1 MATAPASGLLFGDAL
16 DQQFRGDKELQQ
28 LLKASS
34 RTEPSDDVLT
44 RMDEIFEEEF
54 LVFLLDEFDQARPYL
69 AKHLLSTQRPS
80 RKKTRIKELKWPPGD
95 PTKKY
100 FWLCKTCGENKGI
113 HYYPIQKCCT
123 CGKRSQLV
131 RKMTKSPM
139 GYVYRADR
147 IDLSAG
153 SE

>member
-1 MATAPASGLLFGDAL
+1 MAIPPASELLFGDAL
-16 DQQFRGDKELQQ
+16 DQLCRKDEELQR
-28 LLKASS
+28 LLKASP

-54 LVFLLDEFDQARPYL
+54 LVFLLDEFERAKPYL
-69 AKHLLSTQRPS
+69 ARNLLNTRRASP
-80 RKKTRIKELKWPPGD
+80 KKARVKVLKWPPGD
-95 PTKKY
+95 PTKRY
-100 FWLCKTCGENKGI
+100 FWLCKACGEHKGI
-113 HYYPIQKCCT
+113 HYYPVQKCCT

-131 RKMTKSPM
+131 RKVTKSPM
-139 GYVYRADR
+139 GYKYRADR